1 MLTRRA
7 LVLTLAAATAAC
19 KRGKKRVIGVVAQGR
34 THLFWQ
40 SIHAG
45 ANAAARETN
54 VEILWNPPSN
64 EMDYNGQ
71 IQIVDSMINRRAD
84 AIALSPI
91 DKKAMVS
98 VVERAHREKIPVVIF
113 DTGIDTDV
121 FVSRVAT
128 DNYGAGKLAAERMGK
143 ILDGKGNIVIVAV
156 QPGVASTLAREAGF
170 EEVIKSKFPG
180 IKVLDKRYGMAD
192 FAKSLAVAEN
202 MLAAHPD
209 LDAMFA
215 SNETSSVGA
224 SRALKARSSKV
235 KLVGFDWSPGL
246 LDDLKAGLIDS
257 LVIQHPFK
265 IGYESVMAAVKAL
278 DGKPVEKIQN
288 LPPRLIT
295 PENLNDPDVQAQI
308 NPDLKKWLE

>member
-7 LVLTLAAATAAC
+7 LVFTLAAAIPAC
-19 KRGKKRVIGVVAQGR
+19 NRGKKRVIGVVAQGR

-54 VEILWNPPSN
+54 VDILWNPPSN

-71 IQIVDSMINRRAD
+71 IQIVDSMINRRVD

-143 ILDGKGNIVIVAV
+143 ILSGKGNIVIVAV
-156 QPGVASTLAREAGF
+156 QPGVASTIAREAGF

-180 IKVLDKRYGMAD
+180 IKILDKRYGMAD

-235 KLVGFDWSPGL
+235 RLVGFDWSPAL

-265 IGYESVMAAVKAL
+265 IGHETVMAAVNAL

-295 PENLNDPDVQAQI
+295 AENLNDPDVQAQI